1 MGKAKTKGKQR
12 LDKFYHLAK
21 EQGYRS
27 RAAFKLHQLDAKYSL
42 LSSSRSVLDLCAAPG
57 GWLQV
62 AVRRAPVGAFIL
74 GVDLHPI
81 RPIKGAESIVEDI
94 TTPRCRS
101 TIKRLM
107 GQHGVSAF
115 NLVLHDGSPNVG
127 GAWAQEA
134 TSQSAL
140 VVDSIRL
147 ATEFLAPQGT
157 FVTKVFRSQDYS
169 AIIYCM
175 KQLFEKVEVTKPV
188 ASRSTSAEIYV
199 IGLKYKAPAKIDPR
213 LLDVKHLFQ
222 GVTDTPKVV
231 DVLRGT
237 KQKRNREGY
246 EDGSSILRK
255 VGKASDFIWSETPL
269 EFLGSVTELSFVDP
283 ACLSIKNHELTS
295 EEVRSLCA
303 DLCVLDK
310 HSFKHL
316 LKWRMRIRKELL
328 SSKKVASKAAET
340 ENGTKCN
347 VDEDDVKGNE
357 DDRLLGEMEELTF
370 ALEHKKKRQKKLLAK
385 RRAKD
390 KVRKATGMQVDA
402 TEDSYNDNSLF
413 SLSSIKGKKE
423 LSAIHTAELNH
434 EDGEFTDSENEE
446 MRAAVYHDTVDSPGD
461 SDEDQ
466 KRYDEQLEEMLDQA
480 YERYITRKG
489 GSTKPTKRAKR
500 VASTDGADLME
511 GGDDDDVAPSDY
523 DSDHDENGQ
532 EMNPL
537 MVSLHEDEPATQE
550 QIMDKWFS
558 QDVFARAATQ
568 GEFEKSDSDDEGE
581 EHLPRMSKKIKD
593 KAAGGKGL
601 TKPKSRVS
609 QQEDFEIV
617 PAEPIKASDDDDDSS
632 SDTSEDLDD
641 LEKAEISAL
650 GVKMLRKKLRNQ
662 IIDDGYSRYMFDD
675 DEDQLPLWFVQEEKK
690 HSQPMKPVTREEVA
704 AMRAQFR
711 EIDARPAKK
720 VAEAKARKKRIAMK
734 KMENARQKAN
744 AISDQTDISERSK
757 DKMINQLYKKA
768 MPKRPQKEYVVA
780 KKGVQV
786 KPGKGKVLVDRRM
799 KKDARSRGAGKS
811 GKGKKMKGGAK
822 GKVKGQRNRGASKA
836 PSKGNKGG
844 RKGMK
849 A

>member
-42 LSSSRSVLDLCAAPG
+42 LSSARSVLDLCAAPG

-62 AVRRAPVGAFIL
+62 AVRRAPVGAFVL

-115 NLVLHDGSPNVG
+115 SLVLHDGSPNVG

-213 LLDVKHLFQ
+213 LLDMKHLFQ
-222 GVTDTPKVV
+222 GAIDAPKVV
-231 DVLRGT
+231 DVLRGS

-255 VGKASDFIWSETPL
+255 VGKASDFVWSEIPL
-269 EFLGSVTELSFVDP
+269 EFLGSVTELSFEDP
-283 ACLSIKNHELTS
+283 ACLSIKNHELTT

-328 SSKKVASKAAET
+328 SSQKAVSKAAEAD
-340 ENGTKCN
+340 NSTKN
-347 VDEDDVKGNE
+347 NADEDDVKGNE

-370 ALEHKKKRQKKLLAK
+370 ALERKKKREKKLLAK

-390 KVRKATGMQVDA
+390 KVRKATGMQIDA

-423 LSAIHTAELNH
+423 LSAIDTAELNH

-446 MRAAVYHDTVDSPGD
+446 MRATVYHDAAESPVD

-466 KRYDEQLEEMLDQA
+466 KRYDKQLEEMLDQA
-480 YERYITRKG
+480 YERYVTRKG
-489 GSTKPTKRAKR
+489 GSTKPSKRAKR
-500 VASTDGADLME
+500 VVSTDGTDLME
-511 GGDDDDVAPSDY
+511 GGDDDLAPSDY
-523 DSDHDENGQ
+523 DSDHDQNAK

-537 MVSLHEDEPATQE
+537 MVSLHEEEQATQE

-558 QDVFARAATQ
+558 QDVFAQAATQ
-568 GEFEKSDSDDEGE
+568 GEFEKSDSDDGE
-581 EHLPRMSKKIKD
+581 EQLPRISKKMKE
-593 KAAGGKGL
+593 KATGTNDL
-601 TKPKSRVS
+601 TKPKSQVS

-617 PAEPIKASDDDDDSS
+617 PAEPIKTSDDDDSS
-632 SDTSEDLDD
+632 SDASEDLDD
-641 LEKAEISAL
+641 YEKAEISAL
-650 GVKMLRKKLRNQ
+650 GIKMLRKKLRNQ
-662 IIDDGYSRYMFDD
+662 IIDDGYNKYMFDD
-675 DEDQLPLWFVQEEKK
+675 DEEQLPLWFSQEEKR
-690 HSQPMKPVTREEVA
+690 HCQPMKPVTREEVA

-734 KMENARQKAN
+734 KLEKARQKAT

-768 MPKRPQKEYVVA
+768 VPKRPQKEYVVA

-786 KPGKGKVLVDRRM
+786 KAGKGKVLVDRRM
-799 KKDARSRGAGKS
+799 KKDARSRGLGKS
-811 GKGKKMKGGAK
+811 GKGKKMKGAKEK
-822 GKVKGQRNRGASKA
+822 GKGKGQRNRGASKTA
-836 PSKGNKGG
+836 GKGGKKGG
-844 RKGMK
+844 RKGMQG
-849 A
+849 